1 MGKKKLSEARQ
12 SLDRAGKNYKETLDD
27 LSSVLAVYSSLINNF
42 SSRYELSAEEEMA
55 VERLKIKVIELKKQ
69 KEDYENRYKEHFPQ
83 DDRID
88 SE

>member
-12 SLDRAGKNYKETLDD
+12 SLDRAGKNYKETLDE

-69 KEDYENRYKEHFPQ
+69 KEDYENRYNEHFPQ